1 MIDIYELYGNSD
13 CYWTPRE
20 VVVVGEESTKEVD
33 VNVEPGESFRDRL
46 VIVVSKS
53 GVVNRDSNSSKALFL
68 LSTTPVGCP
77 CILTWLNLASG
88 ISEPSY
94 Q

>member
-1 MIDIYELYGNSD
+1 M
-13 CYWTPRE
+13 
-20 VVVVGEESTKEVD
+20 VGEESAKEVD

-68 LSTTPVGCP
+68 LSTTVPVF
-77 CILTWLNLASG
+77 
-88 ISEPSY
+88 
-94 Q
+94 